1 MNMPNPIFELFG
13 DSTDEMKYLFNKKVK
28 KYTYKRFL
36 KSPQVWDCSMY
47 VYIPSLKTRLIWQLT
62 FPKRTLIFSPFYFEF
77 WTQHLTHTHFAF
89 IMQIL
94 EKKVRRYF
102 ALYLLLLLCSKSFC
116 HFIKFWIQN
125 FYVKFETLS

>member
-77 WTQHLTHTHFAF
+77 WTQHLTHTLCIYNANLGKNVREIFC
-89 IMQIL
+89 IL
-94 EKKVRRYF
+94 EY
-102 ALYLLLLLCSKSFC
+102 LLLLLLCSKSFW
-116 HFIKFWIQN
+116 HIMKFWIPR
-125 FYVKFETLS
+125 FETLQS